1 MAGGVHRALANM
13 EHPKILIQLDTDH
26 HASVFDA
33 VVAVDSGVDHLLQY
47 ASVNSSNVTGLVH
60 GAMFTRG
67 PAQLSRTAVFI
78 GGSNT
83 RAGEELL
90 SSISSTFFGP
100 IRVSVMLDSN
110 GSNTT
115 AAAAVLCAARH
126 LDLTSANALVLGGT
140 GPVGGRVARILI
152 AMGAT
157 VTLVSRDPQ
166 RAEQASA
173 QILAQLS
180 AQQRGSA
187 VATAS
192 SSHSE
197 SGHSEGGHS
206 EGGHSEGGHSE
217 SGHSEG
223 GRSESG
229 LHGRLLSAGMTDR
242 GRLQESIAEAS
253 LIVSC
258 GAAGVELLDQSLL
271 SLAVQAKVAIDL
283 NAVPPAGIFGIA
295 ATDKAVERDGRID
308 YGAIGVG
315 GLKMKIHRAAIHELF
330 QRNDQILNVDQI
342 YRIGQQ
348 LEAGSA

>member
-1 MAGGVHRALANM
+1 MHSALANSATANSALAKM

-47 ASVNSSNVTGLVH
+47 ASVNPSNVTGLVH

-157 VTLVSRDPQ
+157 VTLVSRDPE

-180 AQQRGSA
+180 AQQRDSA
-187 VATAS
+187 VSKAS
-192 SSHSE
+192 SSR
-197 SGHSEGGHS
+197 SEGGHS
-206 EGGHSEGGHSE
+206 EG
-217 SGHSEG
+217 
-223 GRSESG
+223 G

-242 GRLQESIAEAS
+242 GRLQESVAQAN

-258 GAAGVELLDQSLL
+258 GAAGVELVDQSLL
-271 SLAVQAKVAIDL
+271 SLAVQARVAIDL

-295 ATDKAVERDGRID
+295 PTDKAVERDGRID